1 MSKQIDIQQ
10 AEWIVKT
17 YNNYQEEIC
26 RNDTVNLWVYEQ
38 KLILIEEANRLRDL
52 SLYGVKKTYESK
64 LKPRVDSEEN

>member
-52 SLYGVKKTYESK
+52 SLYGVTEKYESK

>member
-17 YNNYQEEIC
+17 YNNYQKEIC

-52 SLYGVKKTYESK
+52 SLYGVKKTYESE
-64 LKPRVDSEEN
+64 LKPRFDSEEN

>member
-17 YNNYQEEIC
+17 YNNYQKEIC

-52 SLYGVKKTYESK
+52 SLYGVTEKHESK
-64 LKPRVDSEEN
+64 LKPRVDSEED